1 MFLWVRWYKI
11 SCQKTKYM
19 TRQPPAPVYL
29 NLLRIRF
36 PVGAVTSIAHRVS
49 GLLLFISLPLFI
61 YLLDLSLQGPEGYAE
76 AIAILSNCWLRLGS
90 AAIAWSLFHHL
101 LSGIRFLLIDVEVG
115 VMLAQARTSAWLVN
129 VTALVLTLAY
139 IGWIF

>member
-1 MFLWVRWYKI
+1 VFQQVRWYKT
-11 SCQKTKYM
+11 SYQKPKYM
-19 TRQPPAPVYL
+19 IRQPPAPVYL

-49 GLLLFISLPLFI
+49 GVLLFISLPFFI

-76 AIAILSNCWLRLGS
+76 VFAVLGNCWLRLGS
-90 AAIAWSLFHHL
+90 AALAWSLFHHL
-101 LSGIRFLLIDVEVG
+101 LSGIRFLFIDIGAG
-115 VMLAQARTSAWLVN
+115 VMLTQARTSAWLVN